1 MRKEIIKQ
9 KECPEC
15 GNKAFVEDFQNG
27 EIFCAYCGLVLG
39 SGEDLLSSKPE
50 WRAYN
55 DQEQRERSR
64 TAPFNPTKRTQ
75 IGLTLGKRGMLKPPT
90 EQIKRLRRHQS
101 QITSSKE
108 RNLSI
113 ATQTLQTIAGK
124 LSLPQNTREL
134 AMVIYKKALVE
145 KDLVRGR
152 TINCMVAASLY
163 FACRILQ
170 IPRSLSDFSKIT
182 QFSKKEIANNYRLLY
197 RKLEHELE
205 QKFNAKV
212 QAPNYLQ
219 LIERITGNLHLSIKT
234 AESAAEIIKM
244 AEKKNITQGK
254 GPKGIAGAAIYIAC
268 RQNNES
274 RTQKDIAYA
283 IDVTEVT
290 LRNRYKELQEKLKI
304 DAITHLVAPQTRRF
318 KIKIQTTI
326 KRHKRQ
332 TKSPIFNIFLTQTE
346 ITKEI
351 ETLMQ
356 KCFTSLQLPN
366 ATREEAQRILSD
378 VLNKKINP
386 PSREGFV
393 CREGFVAA
401 IILLACMKT
410 GQDITDKSIVKAAH
424 ASPHLMNKQ
433 YKRLKNILGENLW

>member
-15 GNKAFVEDFQNG
+15 GNKAFIEDFQSG
-27 EIFCAYCGLVLG
+27 EIFCAYCGLVL
-39 SGEDLLSSKPE
+39 SVENISPKTPWRVYTPE
-50 WRAYN
+50 EKNKIPHA
-55 DQEQRERSR
+55 
-64 TAPFNPTKRTQ
+64 TPFNLTRRTQ
-75 IGLTLGKRGMLKPPT
+75 IGLTLGKRGILKPPT

-101 QITSSKE
+101 QTTSSKE

-134 AMVIYKKALVE
+134 AMVIYKKALIE

-254 GPKGIAGAAIYIAC
+254 GPKGIAGAAIYIASLLNKE
-268 RQNNES
+268 R
-274 RTQKDIAYA
+274 RTQKEIADKA
-283 IDVTEVT
+283 QVTEVT
-290 LRNRYKELQEKLKI
+290 IRNIYKILKQELKI
-304 DAITHLVAPQTRRF
+304 ETVKKP
-318 KIKIQTTI
+318 KIV
-326 KRHKRQ
+326 RLFSVR
-332 TKSPIFNIFLTQTE
+332 
-346 ITKEI
+346 
-351 ETLMQ
+351 
-356 KCFTSLQLPN
+356 
-366 ATREEAQRILSD
+366 
-378 VLNKKINP
+378 VL
-386 PSREGFV
+386 
-393 CREGFVAA
+393 
-401 IILLACMKT
+401 
-410 GQDITDKSIVKAAH
+410 KAD
-424 ASPHLMNKQ
+424 NT
-433 YKRLKNILGENLW
+433 